1 MKKVLVLYSR
11 PSINYPHILT
21 DDEEMEY
28 NAFLISKIL
37 ASNNIEY
44 YILGLQKDLK
54 LLKRWCKKG
63 KWIVF
68 NLCEHLNGDYRKEY
82 LVARYL
88 ERNKINFT
96 GNTSYALKVAQ
107 NKMEFKKILRR
118 QNLPV
123 LLCKVFTKKD
133 KNLDLS
139 FKFPVIVKPLYQDGS
154 SGLNENSIVK
164 NKRSLKNQLEFIF
177 ENFNEPAIVEP
188 FLCGREFN
196 VAVIGRKKKM
206 ALPISEIDYSELPSS
221 IPKILTYD
229 AKWSKNKIAYKLTKP
244 ICPAKISKELE
255 KKLKSIALKAGALLK
270 CRDYYRVDFRTDEK
284 GNPFILEVNP
294 NPDISPDAGL
304 ARACKAKGIE
314 YEDFILRLVKWAS

>member
-11 PSINYPHILT
+11 SSINYPHILT
-21 DDEEMEY
+21 DDEEMES

-44 YILGLQKDLK
+44 YLLGLQKDLK
-54 LLKRWCKKG
+54 LLKKWCKRE

-68 NLCEHLNGDYRKEY
+68 NLCEHLDGDYRKEY

-96 GNTSYALKVAQ
+96 GNRSYALKVAQ
-107 NKMEFKKILRR
+107 NKRLCKKILMRE
-118 QNLPV
+118 NLPV
-123 LLCKVFTKKD
+123 LPYKVFKKKD
-133 KNLDLS
+133 KNLDIS
-139 FKFPVIVKPLYQDGS
+139 FKFPIIVKPLYQDGS

-164 NKRSLKNQLEFIF
+164 NKRRLRDQLEFVF

-196 VAVIGRKKKM
+196 VSVIGRDKRM
-206 ALPISEIDYSELPSS
+206 ALPVSEIDYSQLPSS

-229 AKWSKNKIAYKLTKP
+229 AKWLKNKIAYKLTKP
-244 ICPAKISKELE
+244 ICPAKIRKELE
-255 KKLKSIALKAGALLK
+255 RKLKSMALKAGAILK
-270 CRDYYRVDFRTDEK
+270 CRDYYRVDFRTDEND
-284 GNPFILEVNP
+284 NPYILEVNP

-304 ARACKAKGIE
+304 ARACNAKGIE